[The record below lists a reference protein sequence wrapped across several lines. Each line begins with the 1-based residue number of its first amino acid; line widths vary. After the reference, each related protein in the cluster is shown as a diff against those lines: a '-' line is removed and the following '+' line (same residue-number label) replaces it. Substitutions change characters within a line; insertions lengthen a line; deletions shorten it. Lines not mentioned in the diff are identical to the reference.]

1 MAVSGLDAVLSANPA
16 VAGSALAKSRVV
28 CTLGPKS
35 RSVAVIEELLRAG
48 MAVARF
54 NFSHGSHEYH
64 QVRVEG
70 GNRSGCG
77 REERLPRPPRLLLR
91 LD

>member
-1 MAVSGLDAVLSANPA
+1 MTVSGLDAVLSADPA

-64 QVRVEG
+64 QVRLSEKGIERAGVLAP
-70 GNRSGCG
+70 RCG
-77 REERLPRPPRLLLR
+77 E
-91 LD
+91 